1 MGVYNN
7 TVKNPVKFY
16 NLVTA
21 VSHLIRCKYTS
32 QMIDLPDDQLPDT
45 FATFKD

>member
-32 QMIDLPDDQLPDT
+32 QMIDLPDD
-45 FATFKD
+45 